1 MKVRFLTLWC
11 AAVVAV
17 AAAFVVHLAIRYETV
32 RLGYEVTEA
41 RLRQR
46 QLEQDR
52 RLLSIEAETLRQ
64 AGRIEAI
71 ARGSLDMEVPEQ
83 ARLFIVRTQQGVPTS
98 SGRVR

>member
-11 AAVVAV
+11 AAVVAA

-32 RLGYEVTEA
+32 RLGYEVNDS

-52 RLLSIEAETLRQ
+52 RLLSIEAATLRQ

-71 ARGSLDMEVPEQ
+71 ARGSLSMDVPAPSKLVVLREE
-83 ARLFIVRTQQGVPTS
+83 RSKPSR
-98 SGRVR
+98 SGRLR

>member
-1 MKVRFLTLWC
+1 MKVRFLALWC

-71 ARGSLDMEVPEQ
+71 ARGSLEMEVPEQ
-83 ARLFIVRTQQGVPTS
+83 ARLFIVRTRNRAPVS